1 MIQENS
7 ERHLLRSLQ
16 ASNASDAAGREFV
29 DSSMSIIAISILGF
43 STTQIGVLDFLEA
56 GAAIFLAL
64 PIGLLV
70 DRYKPQ
76 TVLTF
81 SLALKV
87 LLGASLCL
95 GLHFGLDKPA
105 FFMAIVFFLGVSII
119 ASENAQTSLVPFI
132 ARSDGRIENTVS
144 RMAMADSI
152 AGVVAPAAAGLALTF
167 FGTTPTTGVAILFFA
182 LSLFF
187 ALRIL
192 QRLRQHQFSGNQNTT
207 IDAVDESSKAARPR
221 KDNRPLS
228 QKLTDGFR
236 ILGTNRFLLGAVCL
250 ISAGNVGLALSDSMV
265 NVVILRVLELGM
277 PFFGILGTVSAAIGI
292 LAAAIAPRIM
302 NTIPVRTLYIW
313 SSITQAIVACLPILA
328 LLIPSWARAFFLI
341 QSVCWAFTL
350 TIANI
355 AGFSYVAKAV
365 DKEYL
370 GRTSAA
376 MRMVTMGTV
385 PFAALLGGVLADV
398 GAITVPL
405 IIWPVLTATAVTVYI
420 ILTRQ
425 SA

>member
-1 MIQENS
+1 
-7 ERHLLRSLQ
+7 
-16 ASNASDAAGREFV
+16 
-29 DSSMSIIAISILGF
+29 MSIIAISLLGF

-76 TVLTF
+76 TVLTL

-95 GLHFGLDKPA
+95 GLHFGQENPV
-105 FFMAIVFFLGVSII
+105 FFMAIVFFLGVSVI

-132 ARSDGRIENTVS
+132 ARADDRIENAVS

-152 AGVVAPAAAGLALTF
+152 AGVIAPAAAGLALTF

-192 QRLRQHQFSGNQNTT
+192 QRLRQHQFSSNQNTT
-207 IDAVDESSKAARPR
+207 IHSADESSKAAQPK

-250 ISAGNVGLALSDSMV
+250 IAAGNVGLALSDSMV
-265 NVVILRVLELGM
+265 NVVILRVLDLGM
-277 PFFGILGTVSAAIGI
+277 PFFGILGTVSAAVGI
-292 LAAAIAPRIM
+292 LAAVIAPRVM

-328 LLIPSWARAFFLI
+328 LHIPSWARTLFLI

-405 IIWPVLTATAVTVYI
+405 IIWPILTATAVTIYI

>member
-1 MIQENS
+1 
-7 ERHLLRSLQ
+7 
-16 ASNASDAAGREFV
+16 
-29 DSSMSIIAISILGF
+29 MSIIAISLLGF

-76 TVLTF
+76 TVLTL

-95 GLHFGLDKPA
+95 GLHFGLGKPA

-132 ARSDGRIENTVS
+132 ARSNGRIENTVS

-192 QRLRQHQFSGNQNTT
+192 QRLRQQQFSRNQNTT
-207 IDAVDESSKAARPR
+207 IYAADESSKAAQLK

-265 NVVILRVLELGM
+265 NVVILRVLDLGM
-277 PFFGILGTVSAAIGI
+277 PFFGILGTVSAAVGI
-292 LAAAIAPRIM
+292 LAAAIAP
-302 NTIPVRTLYIW
+302 PG
-313 SSITQAIVACLPILA
+313 S
-328 LLIPSWARAFFLI
+328 
-341 QSVCWAFTL
+341 
-350 TIANI
+350 
-355 AGFSYVAKAV
+355 
-365 DKEYL
+365 
-370 GRTSAA
+370 
-376 MRMVTMGTV
+376 
-385 PFAALLGGVLADV
+385 
-398 GAITVPL
+398 
-405 IIWPVLTATAVTVYI
+405 
-420 ILTRQ
+420 
-425 SA
+425 

>member
-1 MIQENS
+1 
-7 ERHLLRSLQ
+7 
-16 ASNASDAAGREFV
+16 
-29 DSSMSIIAISILGF
+29 MSIIAISILGF

-76 TVLTF
+76 TILTL

-95 GLHFGLDKPA
+95 GLHFGLEKPA

-192 QRLRQHQFSGNQNTT
+192 QRLRQHQFSSNQNTT
-207 IDAVDESSKAARPR
+207 IDAVDESSKAAQPR

-328 LLIPSWARAFFLI
+328 LLIPSWARALFLI

-365 DKEYL
+365 DKKYL

>member
-1 MIQENS
+1 
-7 ERHLLRSLQ
+7 
-16 ASNASDAAGREFV
+16 
-29 DSSMSIIAISILGF
+29 MSIIAISLLGF

-105 FFMAIVFFLGVSII
+105 FFMAIVFFLGMSII

-207 IDAVDESSKAARPR
+207 IDAVDESSKAAQPR

-265 NVVILRVLELGM
+265 NVVILRVLDLGM

-302 NTIPVRTLYIW
+302 STIPVRTLYIW

-328 LLIPSWARAFFLI
+328 LLIPSWARALFLI

-405 IIWPVLTATAVTVYI
+405 IIWPALTATAVTVYI

>member
-1 MIQENS
+1 
-7 ERHLLRSLQ
+7 
-16 ASNASDAAGREFV
+16 
-29 DSSMSIIAISILGF
+29 
-43 STTQIGVLDFLEA
+43 
-56 GAAIFLAL
+56 
-64 PIGLLV
+64 
-70 DRYKPQ
+70 
-76 TVLTF
+76 
-81 SLALKV
+81 
-87 LLGASLCL
+87 
-95 GLHFGLDKPA
+95 
-105 FFMAIVFFLGVSII
+105 
-119 ASENAQTSLVPFI
+119 
-132 ARSDGRIENTVS
+132 
-144 RMAMADSI
+144 MADSI

-192 QRLRQHQFSGNQNTT
+192 QRLRQQQFSSNQNKT
-207 IDAVDESSKAARPR
+207 IHSADGSSKADQPR

-265 NVVILRVLELGM
+265 SVVILRVLDLGM
-277 PFFGILGTVSAAIGI
+277 PFFGILGTVSAAVGI
-292 LAAAIAPRIM
+292 LAAVIAPRVM
-302 NTIPVRTLYIW
+302 NAIPVRTLYIW

-328 LLIPSWARAFFLI
+328 LLIPSWARTLFLI
-341 QSVCWAFTL
+341 KSVCWAFTL

-405 IIWPVLTATAVTVYI
+405 IIWPVLTATAVTIYI

>member
-1 MIQENS
+1 
-7 ERHLLRSLQ
+7 
-16 ASNASDAAGREFV
+16 
-29 DSSMSIIAISILGF
+29 
-43 STTQIGVLDFLEA
+43 
-56 GAAIFLAL
+56 
-64 PIGLLV
+64 
-70 DRYKPQ
+70 
-76 TVLTF
+76 
-81 SLALKV
+81 
-87 LLGASLCL
+87 
-95 GLHFGLDKPA
+95 
-105 FFMAIVFFLGVSII
+105 
-119 ASENAQTSLVPFI
+119 
-132 ARSDGRIENTVS
+132 
-144 RMAMADSI
+144 MADSI

-207 IDAVDESSKAARPR
+207 IDAVDESSKAAQPR

-265 NVVILRVLELGM
+265 NVVILRVLDLGM

-328 LLIPSWARAFFLI
+328 LLIPSWARALFLI

-405 IIWPVLTATAVTVYI
+405 IIWPALTATAVTVYI

>member
-1 MIQENS
+1 
-7 ERHLLRSLQ
+7 
-16 ASNASDAAGREFV
+16 
-29 DSSMSIIAISILGF
+29 MSIIAISLLGF

-76 TVLTF
+76 TVLTL

-95 GLHFGLDKPA
+95 GLHFGLEKPA

-192 QRLRQHQFSGNQNTT
+192 QRLRQHQFSSNQNTT
-207 IDAVDESSKAARPR
+207 IDAVDESSKAAQPR

-265 NVVILRVLELGM
+265 NVVILRVLDLGM

-292 LAAAIAPRIM
+292 LAAAIAPPDYEYHPCA
-302 NTIPVRTLYIW
+302 N
-313 SSITQAIVACLPILA
+313 A
-328 LLIPSWARAFFLI
+328 LHLEFHHASNRG
-341 QSVCWAFTL
+341 V
-350 TIANI
+350 
-355 AGFSYVAKAV
+355 
-365 DKEYL
+365 
-370 GRTSAA
+370 SAD
-376 MRMVTMGTV
+376 TGT
-385 PFAALLGGVLADV
+385 PHPLV
-398 GAITVPL
+398 GARFLSHSIS
-405 IIWPVLTATAVTVYI
+405 VLGFYPYH
-420 ILTRQ
+420 RQ
-425 SA
+425 YRRVFIRSKSGG

>member
-76 TVLTF
+76 TVLTL

-95 GLHFGLDKPA
+95 GLHFGLEKPA

-192 QRLRQHQFSGNQNTT
+192 QRLRQHQFSSNQNTT
-207 IDAVDESSKAARPR
+207 IDAVDESNKAAQPR

-265 NVVILRVLELGM
+265 NVVILRVLDLGM

-328 LLIPSWARAFFLI
+328 LLIPSWARALFLI